1 MKRILIL
8 LSLLVAFCIP
18 PVNAI
23 EFVCEPEDND
33 AVSYSVFFYGATQL
47 ETMYIK
53 LAPSN
58 HQDEYWL
65 RMSEIAMR
73 DKVLNKITIDIDGK
87 TYDLTGTQ
95 PDFDADTVASVTYV
109 GPRDMR
115 TNVRFFRLSPEIV
128 QGMKTAKS
136 VKIRYSTYKILNQI
150 APLKSSHLENINKAF
165 SLEYEQYP
173 EYWKPR
179 DEKGK

>member
-1 MKRILIL
+1 MKRILVL

-87 TYDLTGTQ
+87 TYDLTSTQ

-115 TNVRFFRLSPEIV
+115 TNVRFFRLSR
-128 QGMKTAKS
+128 KS
-136 VKIRYSTYKILNQI
+136 CR
-150 APLKSSHLENINKAF
+150 
-165 SLEYEQYP
+165 
-173 EYWKPR
+173 
-179 DEKGK
+179 G